1 MEQATTAA
9 KKRNIFDSFQDGA
22 RKGWN
27 IFVKNVLPSII
38 MAYTFISVSYT
49 HLTLPTT

>member
-1 MEQATTAA
+1 MGQEATAV
-9 KKRNIFDSFQDGA
+9 KKRNIFGSFQRGV

-38 MAYTFISVSYT
+38 MAYTFI
-49 HLTLPTT
+49 